1 MTDST
6 TPEISVFRGILLGT
20 LDQDMPH
27 QPDKIWKLCNGAE
40 RIDCLVPSE
49 DLSRELLSMPIST
62 HWLQT
67 VDWPAAADTS
77 TRPLPILTSAWTD
90 DSLDDALY
98 QLPMDICPVDGVYM
112 GILELIETFNVP
124 ALYHMMVSIFCERD
138 VVDRFWTMPASARH
152 HHAFAGGLAAHTLE
166 VARDLAGQSCLEDH
180 ERELCV
186 AAGLLHDIGKVWSY
200 TPDMFLNTAARAMG
214 HELVGLARLERELR
228 ELESEWSDGAYAL
241 RVLISGCGRMR
252 QDGSMPSALVARL
265 RAADQR
271 SCEQERS
278 RQRPKQVWT
287 PDQWKSRTP
296 PPVL

>member
-40 RIDCLVPSE
+40 RIDCLIPSE

-90 DSLDDALY
+90 DSPDDALY

-124 ALYHMMVSIFCERD
+124 ALYHMMAGIFCERD

-152 HHAFAGGLAAHTLE
+152 HHAFAGGLAAPTLE
-166 VARDLAGQSCLEDH
+166 DARDLAGQSCQEDP

-265 RAADQR
+265 RAVDQL
-271 SCEQERS
+271 SCEQERC
-278 RQRPKQVWT
+278 RRAPA
-287 PDQWKSRTP
+287 
-296 PPVL
+296 